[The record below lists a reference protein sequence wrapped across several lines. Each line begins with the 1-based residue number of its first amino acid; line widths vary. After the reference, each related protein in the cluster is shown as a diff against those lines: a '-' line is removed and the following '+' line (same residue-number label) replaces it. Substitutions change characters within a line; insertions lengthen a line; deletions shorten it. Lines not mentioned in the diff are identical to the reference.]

1 MRNEDIREILISE
14 EEIKL
19 KVEEI
24 GKRITKDYS
33 DKDNIVVIGILKGS
47 LPFMADLIRAIK
59 LPVEIDF
66 MSVSSYGNG
75 TETSGSIKIR
85 KDIDRDI
92 RDKNVIIAEDIID
105 SGVTLSNLIKL
116 LYERAPKSV
125 EICTLANKAERR
137 IADIDVKYIGFDIPD
152 EFVVGY
158 GLDYAEK
165 YRNLPYIGV
174 LKREVYE

>member
-1 MRNEDIREILISE
+1 MKNEDLREILITE
-14 EEIKL
+14 EEIKN
-19 KVEEI
+19 KVAEL
-24 GKRITKDYS
+24 GKRITNDYA

-47 LPFMADLIRAIK
+47 LPFMADLLREIK

-75 TETSGSIKIR
+75 TETSGKITIR
-85 KDIDRDI
+85 KDLDGDI

-105 SGVTLSNLIKL
+105 SGVTLSNLCEL
-116 LYERAPKSV
+116 LAERGPESI
-125 EICTLANKAERR
+125 EICTLANKQERR
-137 IADIDVKYIGFDIPD
+137 IADMDVKYIGFDIPD

-174 LKREVYE
+174 LKREIYE